1 MKRYIYN
8 LILNLIPSRIRLLLS
23 CFLCKI
29 SRNLLERSF
38 LTSAEFKDNGEF
50 WFLKN
55 LPRTCKIVFDC
66 GANRGEWTDALLES
80 FDTLDAIY
88 LIDANPILVD
98 FLKSKYQNNQKV
110 HVIHRGID
118 YRSDKIS
125 FHIPEIGDSH
135 GTFSSNML
143 STSFSN
149 SIITST
155 IDELLDENNIHKID
169 FLKLDLEG
177 FDYFALLGARKSI
190 SMGKIDIIQ
199 FEVTRSWD
207 ESGASP
213 CAAFRFLKNAN
224 YQIFWLHRNS
234 LFKIWD
240 IENITHFSL
249 YSNFICI
256 NKRLGDIEV

>member
-8 LILNLIPSRIRLLLS
+8 LILNLIPSKIRILLS

-55 LPRTCKIVFDC
+55 LPTDCKVVLDC
-66 GANRGEWTDALLES
+66 GANRGDWTDALLES
-80 FDTLDAIY
+80 NDTLDAIY

-98 FLKSKYQNNQKV
+98 FLKSKYQSNQKV

-125 FHIPEIGDSH
+125 FHVPDIGDPH

-143 STSFSN
+143 LSSFSN
-149 SIITST
+149 SIMTST
-155 IDELLDENNIHKID
+155 IDELLVENNIPKID

-190 SMGKIDIIQ
+190 AQGKIDVIQ
-199 FEVTRSWD
+199 FEITRCWE

-224 YQIFWLHRNS
+224 YQIFWLQRDS
-234 LFKIWD
+234 LFKIKD

-256 NKRLGDIEV
+256 NKRLGDI

>member
-8 LILNLIPSRIRLLLS
+8 LILNLIPSKIRILLS

-55 LPRTCKIVFDC
+55 LPTDCKVVLDC
-66 GANRGEWTDALLES
+66 GANRGDWTDALLES
-80 FDTLDAIY
+80 NDTLDAIY

-125 FHIPEIGDSH
+125 FHVPDIGDPH

-143 STSFSN
+143 SSSFSN
-149 SIITST
+149 SIMTST
-155 IDELLDENNIHKID
+155 IDELLVENNIPKID

-190 SMGKIDIIQ
+190 AQGKIDVIQ
-199 FEVTRSWD
+199 FEITRCWE

-224 YQIFWLHRNS
+224 YQIFWLQRDS
-234 LFKIWD
+234 LFKIKD

-256 NKRLGDIEV
+256 NKRLGDI